1 MCDTTLEESDP
12 FLNLELD
19 IEAGINRELSSIK
32 QELLSI
38 LTNVET
44 VTEAMNRAILKEED
58 RREQFRTLCSLID
71 HLFGENIEM
80 IEKRKDDLKE
90 IDPSLQAIDCKLST
104 RMERL
109 RNVATKPDLES
120 MKTEMEKV
128 LSQQR
133 IEKFQTNPQQEE
145 RRPQKG

>member
-1 MCDTTLEESDP
+1 MCDSTLEESDP

-19 IEAGINRELSSIK
+19 IEAGIK

-38 LTNVET
+38 LANVET
-44 VTEAMNRAILKEED
+44 VTEAMNKAILKEED
-58 RREQFRTLCSLID
+58 RREQFRILCSSID
-71 HLFGENIEM
+71 YLFGENIKV
-80 IEKRKDDLKE
+80 IEKRKDDLEE
-90 IDPSLQAIDCKLST
+90 IDPSLHSIACKLST

-109 RNVATKPDLES
+109 RNVAIKPDLKS
-120 MKTEMEKV
+120 MKTGMRRV

-133 IEKFQTNPQQEE
+133 IEKLQTNPQQEE

>member
-19 IEAGINRELSSIK
+19 IEAGIK

-38 LTNVET
+38 LANVET
-44 VTEAMNRAILKEED
+44 VTEAMSKAILKEEE
-58 RREQFRTLCSLID
+58 RREQFRILCSSID
-71 HLFGENIEM
+71 YLFGENIKV
-80 IEKRKDDLKE
+80 IEKRKDDLEE
-90 IDPSLQAIDCKLST
+90 IDPSLHSIACKLST

-109 RNVATKPDLES
+109 RDVAIKPDLKS
-120 MKTEMEKV
+120 MKTGMRRV

-145 RRPQKG
+145 QRPQKG

>member
-1 MCDTTLEESDP
+1 MSETTSEESDP
-12 FLNLELD
+12 FLKQELE
-19 IEAGINRELSSIK
+19 EIK

-38 LTNVET
+38 LANVES

-71 HLFGENIEM
+71 HSFGENIEM

-104 RMERL
+104 RMGRL
-109 RNVATKPDLES
+109 RDVAIKPDLKS
-120 MKTEMEKV
+120 MKIEMEKV

-133 IEKFQTNPQQEE
+133 TEKFQTNPQQEE
-145 RRPQKG
+145 QRPQKG

>member
-1 MCDTTLEESDP
+1 MCDTTMEESDP

-19 IEAGINRELSSIK
+19 IEAGIK

-38 LTNVET
+38 LANVET
-44 VTEAMNRAILKEED
+44 VTEAMSKAILKEED
-58 RREQFRTLCSLID
+58 RREQFRILCSSID
-71 HLFGENIEM
+71 YLFGENIKI
-80 IEKRKDDLKE
+80 IEKRKDDLEE
-90 IDPSLQAIDCKLST
+90 IDPSLHSIACKLST

-109 RNVATKPDLES
+109 RDVAIKPDLKS
-120 MKTEMEKV
+120 MKTGMRRV

>member
-1 MCDTTLEESDP
+1 MCDTTLEENNL
-12 FLNLELD
+12 FLNSEQD
-19 IEAGINRELSSIK
+19 MEAGTNQELSSIK

-38 LTNVET
+38 LTNVEAL
-44 VTEAMNRAILKEED
+44 TEAMNRVILKEEG
-58 RREQFRTLCSLID
+58 RREQFKILCSSID
-71 HLFGENIEM
+71 YLFGENIEM

-90 IDPSLQAIDCKLST
+90 IDPSLHAIDCKLST

-120 MKTEMEKV
+120 MKTEMRRV

-133 IEKFQTNPQQEE
+133 IEKLQTNPQQEE
-145 RRPQKG
+145 QRPQKG

>member
-1 MCDTTLEESDP
+1 MCDTILEESSSLHD
-12 FLNLELD
+12 LELD
-19 IEAGINRELSSIK
+19 IGAEIG

-44 VTEAMNRAILKEED
+44 ITEAMDRVISKEEE
-58 RREQFRTLCSLID
+58 RRKQFKDLCSMID
-71 HLFGENIEM
+71 YLFSENIEV

-90 IDPSLQAIDCKLST
+90 VDPSLHSIACKLST

-109 RNVATKPDLES
+109 RNVAIKPDLKS
-120 MKTEMEKV
+120 MKTGMRRV

-133 IEKFQTNPQQEE
+133 IEKLQTNPQQEE
-145 RRPQKG
+145 RRSQKG

>member
-12 FLNLELD
+12 FLNLEPD
-19 IEAGINRELSSIK
+19 MEAGIK

-44 VTEAMNRAILKEED
+44 LTEAMNRVILKEEG
-58 RREQFRTLCSLID
+58 RREQFKILCSSID
-71 HLFGENIEM
+71 YLFGENIGM

-90 IDPSLQAIDCKLST
+90 IDPSLHAIDCKLST

-145 RRPQKG
+145 QRPQKG

>member
-1 MCDTTLEESDP
+1 MCDTTLEESDL
-12 FLNLELD
+12 FLNPEQNM
-19 IEAGINRELSSIK
+19 EAGINQELSVIK

-38 LTNVET
+38 LANVET
-44 VTEAMNRAILKEED
+44 VTEAMDRAILKEED
-58 RREQFRTLCSLID
+58 RREQFRNLCSSID

-109 RNVATKPDLES
+109 REVAIKPDLKS
-120 MKTEMEKV
+120 MKIEMEKV

-133 IEKFQTNPQQEE
+133 TEKFQTNPQQEE
-145 RRPQKG
+145 QRPQKG

>member
-1 MCDTTLEESDP
+1 MTDTTVEESDP
-12 FLNLELD
+12 FLKLEL
-19 IEAGINRELSSIK
+19 EGIK

-38 LTNVET
+38 LANVEA
-44 VTEAMNRAILKEED
+44 VTESMNRAILKEED
-58 RREQFRTLCSLID
+58 RREQFRNLCSLID
-71 HLFGENIEM
+71 HSFGENIEM

-90 IDPSLQAIDCKLST
+90 IDPSLYAIDCELST

-109 RNVATKPDLES
+109 RNVAIKPDLKS
-120 MKTEMEKV
+120 MKTGMRRV

-133 IEKFQTNPQQEE
+133 IEKLQTNPHQEE

>member
-1 MCDTTLEESDP
+1 MCDTTLEEGDP

-19 IEAGINRELSSIK
+19 IEAGINQELSSIK

-120 MKTEMEKV
+120 MKTEMRRV

-133 IEKFQTNPQQEE
+133 IERLQTNPQQEE
-145 RRPQKG
+145 QRPQKG

>member
-1 MCDTTLEESDP
+1 MCDTILEESDS

-19 IEAGINRELSSIK
+19 IEAGINQELSSIK

-38 LTNVET
+38 LTKVET
-44 VTEAMNRAILKEED
+44 LTEAMNRVILKEES
-58 RREQFRTLCSLID
+58 RREQFKILCSSID
-71 HLFGENIEM
+71 YLFGENIGM

-120 MKTEMEKV
+120 MKTEMRRV

-133 IEKFQTNPQQEE
+133 IERLQTNPQQEE
-145 RRPQKG
+145 QRPQKG

>member
-12 FLNLELD
+12 FLNLEPD
-19 IEAGINRELSSIK
+19 MEAGIK

-44 VTEAMNRAILKEED
+44 LTEAMNRVILKEEG
-58 RREQFRTLCSLID
+58 RREQFKILCSSID
-71 HLFGENIEM
+71 YLFGENIAM

-90 IDPSLQAIDCKLST
+90 IDPSLQAIDCELST

-120 MKTEMEKV
+120 MKTEMRRV

-133 IEKFQTNPQQEE
+133 IERLQTNPQQEE
-145 RRPQKG
+145 QRPQKG

>member
-1 MCDTTLEESDP
+1 MCDTTLEKSDS
-12 FLNLELD
+12 FLNLEPD
-19 IEAGINRELSSIK
+19 MEAGIK

-44 VTEAMNRAILKEED
+44 LTEAMNRVILKEEG
-58 RREQFRTLCSLID
+58 RREQFKILCSSID
-71 HLFGENIEM
+71 YLFGENMGM

-104 RMERL
+104 RMGRL

-120 MKTEMEKV
+120 MKTEMRRV

>member
-19 IEAGINRELSSIK
+19 IEAGINQELSSIK

-38 LTNVET
+38 LTKVET
-44 VTEAMNRAILKEED
+44 LTEAMNRVILKEES
-58 RREQFRTLCSLID
+58 RREQFKILCSSID
-71 HLFGENIEM
+71 YLFGENIGM
-80 IEKRKDDLKE
+80 IEKRKDDLRE

-104 RMERL
+104 RMGRL

-120 MKTEMEKV
+120 MKTEMRRV

>member
-19 IEAGINRELSSIK
+19 IEAGIK

-38 LTNVET
+38 LANVET
-44 VTEAMNRAILKEED
+44 VTEAMNKAILKEED
-58 RREQFRTLCSLID
+58 RREQFRNLCSSID

-109 RNVATKPDLES
+109 REVAIKPDLKS
-120 MKTEMEKV
+120 MKIEMEKV

-145 RRPQKG
+145 QRPQKG

>member
-19 IEAGINRELSSIK
+19 IEAGINQELSSIK

-38 LTNVET
+38 LTKVET
-44 VTEAMNRAILKEED
+44 LTEAMNRVILKEES
-58 RREQFRTLCSLID
+58 RREQFKILCSSID
-71 HLFGENIEM
+71 YLFGENIEM

-133 IEKFQTNPQQEE
+133 IEKLHTNPQQEE
-145 RRPQKG
+145 QRPQKG

>member
-1 MCDTTLEESDP
+1 MCDTILEESSSLHD
-12 FLNLELD
+12 LELD
-19 IEAGINRELSSIK
+19 IGAEIE

-44 VTEAMNRAILKEED
+44 ITEAMDRVILKEED
-58 RREQFRTLCSLID
+58 RRKQFKDLCSMID
-71 HLFGENIEM
+71 YLFSENIEV

-90 IDPSLQAIDCKLST
+90 IDPSLLSIACKLST

-109 RNVATKPDLES
+109 RNVAIKPDLKS
-120 MKTEMEKV
+120 MKTGMRRV

-133 IEKFQTNPQQEE
+133 IEKLQTNPQQEE
-145 RRPQKG
+145 QRPQKG

>member
-19 IEAGINRELSSIK
+19 IEAGINQELSSIK

-120 MKTEMEKV
+120 MKTEMRRV

-133 IEKFQTNPQQEE
+133 IEKLHTNPQQEE
-145 RRPQKG
+145 QRPQKG

>member
-12 FLNLELD
+12 FLNLEQD
-19 IEAGINRELSSIK
+19 METGTNQDLSSIK

-38 LTNVET
+38 LINVET

-120 MKTEMEKV
+120 MKREMEKV

>member
-12 FLNLELD
+12 FLNPEQNT
-19 IEAGINRELSSIK
+19 EAGINQELSVIK

-38 LTNVET
+38 LANVET
-44 VTEAMNRAILKEED
+44 VTEAMDRAILKEED
-58 RREQFRTLCSLID
+58 RREQFRNLCSSID

-104 RMERL
+104 RMKRL
-109 RNVATKPDLES
+109 REVAIKPDLKS
-120 MKTEMEKV
+120 MKIEMEKV

-133 IEKFQTNPQQEE
+133 IEKFQTNPQQEDQ
-145 RRPQKG
+145 RPQKG

>member
-12 FLNLELD
+12 FLNLEPD
-19 IEAGINRELSSIK
+19 MEAGIK

-44 VTEAMNRAILKEED
+44 LTEAMNRVILKEEG
-58 RREQFRTLCSLID
+58 RREQFKILCSSID
-71 HLFGENIEM
+71 YLFGENIEM

-120 MKTEMEKV
+120 MKTEMRRV

-133 IEKFQTNPQQEE
+133 IERLQTNPQQEE
-145 RRPQKG
+145 QRPQKG

>member
-1 MCDTTLEESDP
+1 MSETTLEESDP
-12 FLNLELD
+12 FLKQELE
-19 IEAGINRELSSIK
+19 EIK

-38 LTNVET
+38 LANVES

-71 HLFGENIEM
+71 HSFGENIEM

-109 RNVATKPDLES
+109 RDVAIKPDLKS
-120 MKTEMEKV
+120 MKTGMRRI
-128 LSQQR
+128 LLQQR

>member
-19 IEAGINRELSSIK
+19 IEAGIK

-38 LTNVET
+38 LANVET
-44 VTEAMNRAILKEED
+44 VTEAMSKAILKEED
-58 RREQFRTLCSLID
+58 RREQFRILCSSID
-71 HLFGENIEM
+71 YLFGENIKV
-80 IEKRKDDLKE
+80 IEKRKEDLEE
-90 IDPSLQAIDCKLST
+90 IDPSLHSIACKLST

-109 RNVATKPDLES
+109 RDVAIKPDLKS
-120 MKTEMEKV
+120 MKTGMRRV

-133 IEKFQTNPQQEE
+133 REKLQTNPQQEE

>member
-19 IEAGINRELSSIK
+19 IEAGIK

-38 LTNVET
+38 LANVET
-44 VTEAMNRAILKEED
+44 VTEAMNKAILKEED
-58 RREQFRTLCSLID
+58 RREQFRILCSSID
-71 HLFGENIEM
+71 YLFGENIKV
-80 IEKRKDDLKE
+80 IEKRKDDLEE
-90 IDPSLQAIDCKLST
+90 IDPSLHSIACKLST

-109 RNVATKPDLES
+109 RDVAIKPDLKS
-120 MKTEMEKV
+120 MKTGMRRV

-133 IEKFQTNPQQEE
+133 REKLQTNPQQEE
-145 RRPQKG
+145 QRPQKG

>member
-19 IEAGINRELSSIK
+19 IEAGIK

-38 LTNVET
+38 LANVET
-44 VTEAMNRAILKEED
+44 VTEAMNKAILKEED
-58 RREQFRTLCSLID
+58 RREQFRILCSSID
-71 HLFGENIEM
+71 YLFSENIEV

-90 IDPSLQAIDCKLST
+90 IDPSLHSIACKLST

-109 RNVATKPDLES
+109 RNVAVKPDLKS
-120 MKTEMEKV
+120 MKTGMRRV

-133 IEKFQTNPQQEE
+133 IEKLQTNPQREE

>member
-1 MCDTTLEESDP
+1 MCDTILEESDP

-19 IEAGINRELSSIK
+19 IEAGINQELSSIK

-38 LTNVET
+38 LTKVET
-44 VTEAMNRAILKEED
+44 LTEAMNRVILKEES
-58 RREQFRTLCSLID
+58 RREQFKILCSSID
-71 HLFGENIEM
+71 YLFGENIGM

-120 MKTEMEKV
+120 MKTEMRRV

-133 IEKFQTNPQQEE
+133 IEKLQTNPQQEE
-145 RRPQKG
+145 QRPQKG

>member
-1 MCDTTLEESDP
+1 MSETTLEESDP
-12 FLNLELD
+12 FLKQELE
-19 IEAGINRELSSIK
+19 EIK

-38 LTNVET
+38 LANVES

-71 HLFGENIEM
+71 HSFGENIEM

-104 RMERL
+104 RMGRL
-109 RNVATKPDLES
+109 RDVAIKPDLKS
-120 MKTEMEKV
+120 MKIEMEKV

-133 IEKFQTNPQQEE
+133 TEKFQTNPQQEE
-145 RRPQKG
+145 QRPQKG